1 MKGYIMANFNRV
13 IIIGNLTRDPDY
25 KQLTSGQAVCRL
37 GLASNRQFK
46 NRQTGSM
53 VQEVCYIDIDVWG
66 AQAETCRQY
75 LQKGRAVLVEGRLKF
90 DSWEDPQGQMRSKH
104 SIVADRVLFLPAA
117 NSAEFAAAERT
128 GENSAGMTKETVDNP
143 LEKELLEQIEQIKN
157 RTQTQK
163 KETAKKD
170 KVKEQKAEQTEEKS
184 EEYGQVEFKD
194 EPPFEDELPF

>member
-1 MKGYIMANFNRV
+1 MANFNRV

-53 VQEVCYIDIDVWG
+53 VQEVCYVDIDVWG

-90 DSWEDPQGQMRSKH
+90 DSWADPQGQTRSKH

-128 GENSAGMTKETVDNP
+128 GEDSVSMSKETVDNP

-163 KETAKKD
+163 KETAKKNTA
-170 KVKEQKAEQTEEKS
+170 KKQESEKIEEENP